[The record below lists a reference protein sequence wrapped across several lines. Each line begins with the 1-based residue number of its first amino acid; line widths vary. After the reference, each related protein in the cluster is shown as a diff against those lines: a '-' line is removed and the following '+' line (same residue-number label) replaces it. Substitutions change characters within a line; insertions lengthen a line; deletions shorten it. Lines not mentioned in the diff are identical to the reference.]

1 MQAIHKQER
10 GAAALSKGLYR
21 LAGGAAGFIN
31 GLFGGGGGMV
41 LVPLLLKSGQ
51 LRAKET
57 FAGAVAIIF
66 PICAVSFAAQLFFID
81 FPWGTAVPYLIGGA
95 AGGLAGG
102 KLFRQMPPLWLK
114 RIFALFIL
122 YGAWR
127 YLT

>member
-1 MQAIHKQER
+1 MKT
-10 GAAALSKGLYR
+10 GLY
-21 LAGGAAGFIN
+21 LIAGAAAGFIN

-57 FAGAVAIIF
+57 FASAVAIIF
-66 PICAVSFAAQLFFID
+66 PICAVSFIAQLFFID
-81 FPWGTAVPYLIGGA
+81 FPWRTAVPYLIGGA
-95 AGGLAGG
+95 AGGLVGG
-102 KLFRQMPPLWLK
+102 KLFRTMPPLWLK

>member
-1 MQAIHKQER
+1 MEKE
-10 GAAALSKGLYR
+10 GLYR

-41 LVPLLLKSGQ
+41 LVPLLLKGGE
-51 LRAKET
+51 LKAKQT
-57 FAGAVAIIF
+57 FASAVAIIF
-66 PICAVSFAAQLFFID
+66 PICAVSFFAQLFFVE
-81 FPWGTAVPYLIGGA
+81 FPWAMSVPYLVGGA
-95 AGGLAGG
+95 AGGLVGG
-102 KLFRQMPPLWLK
+102 RLFRNMPPLWLK

>member
-1 MQAIHKQER
+1 MRRLK
-10 GAAALSKGLYR
+10 KGLYR
-21 LAGGAAGFIN
+21 VAGGAAGFIN

-41 LVPLLLKSGQ
+41 LVPLLLKGGELQ
-51 LRAKET
+51 AKKT
-57 FAGAVAIIF
+57 FASAVAIIF

-81 FPWGTAVPYLIGGA
+81 FPWGMAVPYLIGGA
-95 AGGLAGG
+95 AGGLVGG
-102 KLFRQMPPLWLK
+102 KLFRKMPPLWLK

>member
-1 MQAIHKQER
+1 MKT
-10 GAAALSKGLYR
+10 GLYR
-21 LAGGAAGFIN
+21 IAGGAAGFIN

-41 LVPLLLKSGQ
+41 LVPLLLKGGQ

-57 FAGAVAIIF
+57 FASAVAIIF
-66 PICAVSFAAQLFFID
+66 PICAVSFAAQMFFIED
-81 FPWGTAVPYLIGGA
+81 FPWRTAVPYLIGGA
-95 AGGLAGG
+95 AGGLVGG
-102 KLFRQMPPLWLK
+102 RLFRTMPPLWLK